1 MVPQVQ
7 VVSILMI
14 VNGALSALMGLLFS
28 AVGPFLFVII
38 NADKRG
44 GPPPDERAILG
55 IMSVVYLV
63 VGLLALAAG
72 LLNIIAG
79 IRALNFRGRGLAIVA
94 LFFNAAPVFTFYC
107 APTSLGV
114 MIYGLIVFFNGDVA
128 RAFQMAADGVPAEE
142 IRQRFSGYR
151 RRDRW
156 DEEEEEDYP
165 DVRR

>member
-14 VNGALSALMGLLFS
+14 VNGALSALMGLLLS
-28 AVGPFLFVII
+28 AIGPFMFAIL
-38 NADKRG
+38 NAEKGG
-44 GPPPDERAILG
+44 GPAPDERAFLG
-55 IMSVVYLV
+55 ILSMVYLV
-63 VGLLALAAG
+63 LGLLVLTAG
-72 LLNIIAG
+72 LLNVIAG

-94 LFFNAAPVFTFYC
+94 LFFNIVPVFTIYC

-128 RAFQMAADGVPAEE
+128 RAFRMAAEGVPAEE

-151 RRDRW
+151 RRDHW

-165 DVRR
+165 DARR

>member
-14 VNGALSALMGLLFS
+14 VNGALSSLMGLLFT
-28 AVGPFLFVII
+28 ALGPFMYVLI
-38 NADKRG
+38 NSEKGG
-44 GPPPDERAILG
+44 GPPPGERAFLG
-55 IMSVVYLV
+55 ILSVGYLV
-63 VGLLALAAG
+63 VGLLALTAG
-72 LLNIIAG
+72 LLNVIAG

-94 LFFNAAPVFTFYC
+94 LFFNIVPVFTFYC

-128 RAFQMAADGVPAEE
+128 RAFQMAAEGVPPEE
-142 IRQRFSGYR
+142 IRARFSGYR
-151 RRDRW
+151 RHDHW
-156 DEEEEEDYP
+156 DEDEEDYP